1 MKIEL
6 GFSKFQIHFISTQME
21 LFETGMAQMNFVM
34 QPNDKKLILSICSDI
49 SDKFH
54 NKSRAII
61 KELKPKKKPYRMTL
75 KWYQVY
81 ALNTLIFAAT
91 LNSKDRED
99 IAIGKSLQMKIG
111 EKLA

>member
-6 GFSKFQIHFISTQME
+6 EFSKFQIHYISRQME
-21 LFETGMAQMNFVM
+21 LFENGLAQMNFII
-34 QPNDKKLILSICSDI
+34 QPKDKKLILSICSDI

-54 NKSRAII
+54 NKSRSIL
-61 KELKPKKKPYRMTL
+61 KELKPKKKPYKFTL

-91 LNSKDRED
+91 QNANNRED
-99 IAIGKSLQMKIG
+99 VAIGQNLQMVIG
-111 EKLA
+111 QKLA

>member
-6 GFSKFQIHFISTQME
+6 ELSKFQVHFISTQME
-21 LFETGMAQMNFVM
+21 LFETGLAQMNFVI

-54 NKSRAII
+54 NKSRAIQ
-61 KELKPKKKPYRMTL
+61 KELKPKKKPYRITL
-75 KWYQVY
+75 KWHQVY

-91 LNSKDRED
+91 LNSKDRTD
-99 IAIGKSLQMKIG
+99 VAIGKALQMNLG
-111 EKLA
+111 QKLG

>member
-6 GFSKFQIHFISTQME
+6 EFSKFQIHFISRQME
-21 LFETGMAQMNFVM
+21 LFETGLAQMNFVI
-34 QPNDKKLILSICSDI
+34 QPRDKKLILSICSDI

-54 NKSRAII
+54 NKSRSI
-61 KELKPKKKPYRMTL
+61 KSDIKPKKKPYRMTL

-91 LNSKDRED
+91 LNAKDRED
-99 IAIGKSLQMKIG
+99 IAIGKSLQMIIDQ
-111 EKLA
+111 KLT

>member
-1 MKIEL
+1 
-6 GFSKFQIHFISTQME
+6 
-21 LFETGMAQMNFVM
+21 
-34 QPNDKKLILSICSDI
+34 
-49 SDKFH
+49 
-54 NKSRAII
+54 
-61 KELKPKKKPYRMTL
+61 MTL